1 MTVRNEE
8 IANNELFAT
17 NKFVQDFCLAA
28 NSVGM
33 SKEDFSKAIGLSV
46 ECIDEPQGVIALH
59 YIVKSY
65 AILLDYTQD
74 ELLGT
79 QEKKLAK
86 GVIALMIKSASSEK
100 TLASALMDILHV
112 NQVCQSP
119 ISSNL
124 IIEEDIV
131 RWQFTLETKKPNFSL
146 FAYTMLTC
154 MANKTLSMLLK
165 KDVPLLYASFVDST
179 PINVCD
185 YQFLY
190 SCPVKFNQEYNELVF
205 DKAWLTKPVLC
216 KYNEV
221 KSHLKVPLSIT
232 NYTFNALG
240 LIKQIKGII
249 ALSPQSQFP
258 TQNEL
263 ASQLGMSVRTMQR
276 KLEVE
281 DSNYMAIKDE
291 FRHKKAIFYLD
302 HTDKN
307 LEYITER
314 CGFSEV
320 ASFTRAFI
328 RWQGCTPSKYQSKMK
343 NKQGL

>member
-8 IANNELFAT
+8 IPNNELFAT

-33 SKEDFSKAIGLSV
+33 SKEDFSNAIGLSV

-65 AILLDYTQD
+65 SVLLDYTHD

-79 QEKKLAK
+79 QGKRLPK
-86 GVIALMIKSASSEK
+86 GVISLMIKSASSEK
-100 TLASALMDILHV
+100 TLSSALTAIFHV
-112 NQVCQSP
+112 NRVCQSP
-119 ISSNL
+119 INTNL
-124 IIEEDIV
+124 IIENNIV
-131 RWQFTLETKKPNFSL
+131 RWQFALKTKEPTLSL
-146 FAYTMLTC
+146 FALTMLTC
-154 MANKTLSMLLK
+154 IANKTLSMLLK
-165 KDVPLLYASFVDST
+165 KDVPLLYASFVDNA

-190 SCPVKFNQEYNELVF
+190 SCPVKFNQDYNELVF
-205 DKAWLTKPVLC
+205 DKAWLTKPILC
-216 KYNEV
+216 KYKEV
-221 KSHLKVPLSIT
+221 KLHLKVPLSIT
-232 NYTFNALG
+232 NYAFNSLG

-276 KLEVE
+276 KLESE
-281 DSNYMAIKDE
+281 NSNYMAIKDE
-291 FRHKKAIFYLD
+291 FRHNKAIFYLD

-328 RWQGCTPSKYQSKMK
+328 RWQGCTPSKYQSKT
-343 NKQGL
+343 NK

>member
-1 MTVRNEE
+1 MTVHNEE

-46 ECIDEPQGVIALH
+46 ECIAEPQGVIALH

-65 AILLDYTQD
+65 MVLLDYTHD

-79 QEKKLAK
+79 LQKKIPK
-86 GVIALMIKSASSEK
+86 GVISLMIKSACSERI
-100 TLASALMDILHV
+100 LSSALKAIFHV
-112 NQVCQSP
+112 NRVCQNP
-119 ISSNL
+119 INTNL
-124 IIEEDIV
+124 IIEGDIV
-131 RWQFTLETKKPNFSL
+131 RWQFCIKTKEPTLSL
-146 FAYTMLTC
+146 FALTILTC
-154 MANKTLSMLLK
+154 IANKSLSMLLK
-165 KDVPLLYASFVDST
+165 KDVPLLYASFVGSA

-190 SCPVKFNQEYNELVF
+190 SCPVKFNQDYNELVF
-205 DKAWLTKPVLC
+205 DKAWLTKPLLC
-216 KYNEV
+216 KYKEV
-221 KSHLKVPLSIT
+221 KAHLKVPLSIT
-232 NYTFNALG
+232 NYSFNSLG

-249 ALSPQSQFP
+249 VLSPQSQFP
-258 TQNEL
+258 SQNEL

-276 KLEVE
+276 KLESE
-281 DSNYMAIKDE
+281 NSNYMTIKDE
-291 FRHKKAIFYLD
+291 FRHKKALFYLA

-314 CGFSEV
+314 SGFSEV

-328 RWQGCTPSKYQSKMK
+328 RWQGCTPSKYQSKI
-343 NKQGL
+343 NK

>member
-1 MTVRNEE
+1 MHKKETTH
-8 IANNELFAT
+8 NELFST
-17 NKFVQDFCLAA
+17 NTFIQDFCAIA
-28 NSVGM
+28 KSVGI
-33 SKEDFSKAIGLSV
+33 SKEDFSKDIGLSV
-46 ECIDEPQGVIALH
+46 ECIDEPQGVVSLH

-65 AILLDYTQD
+65 AVLLEHTQD
-74 ELLGT
+74 ELLAT
-79 QEKKLAK
+79 QVKKLPK
-86 GVIALMIKSASSEK
+86 GAISLMIKSASSERN
-100 TLASALMDILHV
+100 LSSALTAIFHV
-112 NQVCQSP
+112 NRVCQSP
-119 ISSNL
+119 INTKL
-124 IIEEDIV
+124 IIEKDIV
-131 RWQFTLETKKPNFSL
+131 RWQFTLKTKEPILSL

-154 MANKTLSMLLK
+154 IANKTLSMLLK
-165 KDVPLLYASFVDST
+165 KDVPLLYASFVDSA
-179 PINVCD
+179 PDNVCD

-190 SCPVKFNQEYNELVF
+190 SCPIRFSQDYNELVF
-205 DKAWLTKPVLC
+205 DKSWLTKPILC
-216 KYNEV
+216 KYKEV

-232 NYTFNALG
+232 NHTFNSLG

-276 KLEVE
+276 KLESE
-281 DSNYMAIKDE
+281 NSNYMAIKDE
-291 FRHKKAIFYLD
+291 FRHKKAVFYLD

-328 RWQGCTPSKYQSKMK
+328 RWQGCTPSKYQLKI
-343 NKQGL
+343 NK